1 MMQLRWVGEEG
12 VREHQMATERVL
24 QLEGSSDAFWSKP
37 FGVQVRK
44 LRPKEFRL
52 QTRN

>member
-1 MMQLRWVGEEG
+1 MQLRWVGEEG
-12 VREHQMATERVL
+12 VRATERVL